1 MLKSTAS
8 KALPPNPSG
17 AALTERERRGNQEH
31 AKSTHLNDS
40 THSVLRYWFCG
51 DGTEFSFACEAIGM
65 TRSGFN
71 SIHGHRGIPVANHDA
86 QHGQG
91 SNASTSVRESSQPAP
106 HLPAAPKFPTTRAA
120 ADRIRGACL
129 VESKVLP
136 GAVFKA
142 SHPDHGDLTITRKAK
157 SGDQK
162 ELDFDLELTGKDGAV
177 VNDAH
182 SMFVSK
188 SARGYQQSAVGYNYI
203 DLDSLAGKGVG
214 YVYHAMAAASA
225 KALGVSLF
233 VVDDVVEEAMHS
245 LCRGAGMRPSDQ
257 NSDDRNSYS
266 LAPSAMERAC
276 RAKAESKG
284 WTFLE

>member
-1 MLKSTAS
+1 
-8 KALPPNPSG
+8 
-17 AALTERERRGNQEH
+17 
-31 AKSTHLNDS
+31 
-40 THSVLRYWFCG
+40 
-51 DGTEFSFACEAIGM
+51 M

-71 SIHGHRGIPVANHDA
+71 NIHGHRGIPVPTHDA
-86 QHGQG
+86 QHGQA
-91 SNASTSVRESSQPAP
+91 SNASPSVRESSQPAP
-106 HLPAAPKFPTTRAA
+106 HLSAAPKFPNSRAA
-120 ADRIRGACL
+120 ADRVQGACS

-136 GAVFKA
+136 GAIFNA

-162 ELDFDLELTGKDGAV
+162 TLEFHLELTGKDSTM
-177 VNDAH
+177 VNDMH

-203 DLDSLAGKGVG
+203 DLYSLAGKGVG
-214 YVYHAMAAASA
+214 HVYHAMAAASA

-233 VVDDVVEEAMHS
+233 VVDDVVEDAMHG
-245 LCRGAGMRPSDQ
+245 LCRGAGMRPSDE
-257 NSDDRNSYS
+257 NSNECNSYS

-284 WTFLE
+284 WTLLE